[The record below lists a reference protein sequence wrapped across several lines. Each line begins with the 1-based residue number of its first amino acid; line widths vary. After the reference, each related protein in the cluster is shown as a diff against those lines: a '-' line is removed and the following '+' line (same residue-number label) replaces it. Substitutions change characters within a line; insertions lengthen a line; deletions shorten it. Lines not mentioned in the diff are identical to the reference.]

1 MYGNTQDPGNWSLF
15 LKRNDIKDLPLME
28 AKRKFLK
35 EQLEYESFINMQLAR
50 LEMNRQSRLVQGGA
64 GNPDGFEDI
73 LRWEWNQ
80 GFMDVSAGFTAQLNL
95 EFESD
100 IDFVNSGNDYV
111 NIQVPNGQQG
121 NGQSAVVP
129 FTASNVIEEYNIV
142 QFDYIQAA
150 EVAGAATKFVGAN
163 VFGTGSMTAFGGVGG
178 SLMNG
183 GIYNG
188 VTYTTSGNGTGAVI
202 NVVVATGSALDTT
215 TNQLLGNITQQT
227 TGATPGTYGSVGSGI
242 ASTNGTGAGAT
253 FIITVG
259 GGGTVT
265 GVTVD
270 AVGSGYVVGD
280 AVISVANAS
289 IGGGGQ
295 DLQITIA
302 GDDLVGGAVTTGT
315 TCATQGTLFQPLEV
329 ISVAAGQLGA
339 NSSGQTFIVPANRI
353 IGDRVGYSTGTSG
366 TIVVSGTARLYN
378 PNNESVT
385 IDKSFAASQAFGTS
399 GSIVTAVA

>member
-15 LKRNDIKDLPLME
+15 LKRTDIKDLPLME

-35 EQLEYESFINMQLAR
+35 EQLEFETFINMQLAR

-64 GNPDGFEDI
+64 GNPDAFEDI
-73 LRWEWNQ
+73 ISWEWDQ
-80 GFMDVSAGFTAQLNL
+80 GFMDVSAGFTARINL

-100 IDFVNSGNDYV
+100 IAF
-111 NIQVPNGQQG
+111 
-121 NGQSAVVP
+121 
-129 FTASNVIEEYNIV
+129 SNVSNSATAANCISIAPKATTTAEKLEMEGEHVTIDNIV
-142 QFDYIQAA
+142 SFEYDQRVDQDSTKKVGAM
-150 EVAGAATKFVGAN
+150 EGAA
-163 VFGTGSMTAFGGVGG
+163 MIAFGGAGG
-178 SLMNG
+178 ALMNG

-188 VTYTTSGNGTGAVI
+188 VTTTTDGNGTGQVI
-202 NVVVATGSALDTT
+202 NVTVATGSALDTT
-215 TNQLLGNITQQT
+215 ANQVLGNITQQT
-227 TGATPGTYGSVGSGI
+227 TGASAATYGSGGNGI

-253 FIITVG
+253 FIVTVG

-265 GVTVD
+265 AITVD

-280 AVISVANAS
+280 AVITIANGL

-302 GDDLVGGAVTTGT
+302 GDDLVGGAVTAA
-315 TCATQGTLFQPLEV
+315 TCTTQGTLFQPLEV

-353 IGDRVGYSTGTSG
+353 IGDRVGYVAGSSG
-366 TIVVSGTARLYN
+366 TIVVSGAARLFN
-378 PNNESVT
+378 PSNESVT
-385 IDKSFAASQAFGTS
+385 IDKSFAASQVFGIS
-399 GSIVTAVA
+399 GSVVTAVA

>member
-1 MYGNTQDPGNWSLF
+1 
-15 LKRNDIKDLPLME
+15 
-28 AKRKFLK
+28 
-35 EQLEYESFINMQLAR
+35 
-50 LEMNRQSRLVQGGA
+50 
-64 GNPDGFEDI
+64 
-73 LRWEWNQ
+73 
-80 GFMDVSAGFTAQLNL
+80 
-95 EFESD
+95 
-100 IDFVNSGNDYV
+100 
-111 NIQVPNGQQG
+111 
-121 NGQSAVVP
+121 
-129 FTASNVIEEYNIV
+129 
-142 QFDYIQAA
+142 
-150 EVAGAATKFVGAN
+150 
-163 VFGTGSMTAFGGVGG
+163 
-178 SLMNG
+178 MNG

-215 TNQLLGNITQQT
+215 VDQLVGNITQQT
-227 TGATPGTYGSVGSGI
+227 TGATPGTYGSAGSGI

-265 GVTVD
+265 AVTVD
-270 AVGSGYVVGD
+270 AIGSGYVVGD
-280 AVISVANAS
+280 AVISIANAS

-329 ISVAAGQLGA
+329 ISVGAGQLGA